1 MRIMYF
7 ILALIMSMVVTY
19 YLLKHEDKEPID
31 AVLLGTVI
39 GLLWPFIIVI
49 GIFVLIDDSSE
60 EKTNEDSK

>member
-1 MRIMYF
+1 MRVVYF
-7 ILALIMSMVVTY
+7 ILALIMSIVVTY
-19 YLLKHEDKEPID
+19 YLLKHENKEPIN

-60 EKTNEDSK
+60 EKTNEDPK